1 MHTRSPARHRKAFS
15 LACDGAATPMPDDI
29 SDADFQQFIA
39 KHDVVIVDCWAPW
52 CGPCKRIAPIL
63 EEVAKEY
70 EGRLAIGKLN
80 TDENPR
86 TPMQFG
92 VMSIPT
98 LLFFKKGK
106 LVNQVVG
113 AVPKKDIVAKFEP
126 LLA

>member
-1 MHTRSPARHRKAFS
+1 MS
-15 LACDGAATPMPDDI
+15 ATQEI
-29 SDADFQQFIA
+29 SDADFQQFLA
-39 KHDVVIVDCWAPW
+39 KNDVALIDCWAPW

-63 EEVAKEY
+63 DELAQEY
-70 EGRLAIGKLN
+70 AGKLTIGKLN

-113 AVPKKDIVAKFEP
+113 AVPKKDIVAKVEP

>member
-1 MHTRSPARHRKAFS
+1 MAHPEE
-15 LACDGAATPMPDDI
+15 I
-29 SDADFQQFIA
+29 SDATFQDFVKRNPVAI
-39 KHDVVIVDCWAPW
+39 IDCWAPW

-63 EEVAKEY
+63 DEVAQEY
-70 EGRLAIGKLN
+70 DGKVAIGKLN
-80 TDENPR
+80 TDDNPR

-98 LLFFKKGK
+98 LLIFKQGK

>member
-1 MHTRSPARHRKAFS
+1 MAHPEE
-15 LACDGAATPMPDDI
+15 I
-29 SDADFQQFIA
+29 SDATFQDFIA

-63 EEVAKEY
+63 EEVAQEFAGKV
-70 EGRLAIGKLN
+70 AVAKLN

-98 LLFFKKGK
+98 LLYFKGGK

-113 AVPKKDIVAKFEP
+113 AVPKRDIVGKVEP

>member
-1 MHTRSPARHRKAFS
+1 M
-15 LACDGAATPMPDDI
+15 AAPEEI
-29 SDADFQQFIA
+29 SDGTFQAFVQE
-39 KHDVVIVDCWAPW
+39 HDVVIVDCWAPW

-63 EEVAKEY
+63 EEVAAEY
-70 EGRLAIGKLN
+70 DGRLSVAKLN
-80 TDENPR
+80 TDDNPR

-98 LLFFKKGK
+98 LLFFKKGR